1 MVGPDLPHRSRHAGA
16 RAPSG
21 ARMEAAGPAE
31 ADRGGPR
38 PGRLGRAGR
47 SRRDAAQLR
56 DRYGAGAPRAVT
68 SSTVLATSQDTA
80 AAVISMVAI
89 VLGFAVCGVL
99 WWLMVLRP
107 SRAER
112 AQREKERK

>member
-1 MVGPDLPHRSRHAGA
+1 MVGPNLPHRSRHVGA
-16 RAPSG
+16 RAASG
-21 ARMEAAGPAE
+21 SRMEPAGAAEG
-31 ADRGGPR
+31 DRDGPR
-38 PGRLGRAGR
+38 PGRLVRAGR

-56 DRYGAGAPRAVT
+56 HRYGAGARRAVT
-68 SSTVLATSQDTA
+68 SSIVLATSQDTA

-107 SRAER
+107 SRA
-112 AQREKERK
+112 